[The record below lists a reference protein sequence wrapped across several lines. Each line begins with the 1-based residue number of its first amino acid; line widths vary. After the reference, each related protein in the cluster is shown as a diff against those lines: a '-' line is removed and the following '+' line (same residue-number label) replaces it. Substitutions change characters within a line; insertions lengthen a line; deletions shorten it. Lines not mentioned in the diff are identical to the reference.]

1 MSQTSRT
8 MEWSGKNV
16 AGRVIHPR
24 KIGLRLQPLSLI
36 LLYEDGRKVRKRS
49 MPLRTLKPTADPRAK
64 ADELKL
70 RHLTH
75 LENVPIM
82 ILTKLISIAQEVT
95 IGTSF
100 QEAVDKV
107 TAKFIVDTERD
118 LNAVSV
124 SELKRQ
130 KDLMELSFLS
140 NAINPTD
147 PRFIYDKQVTFHRQ
161 KGLSAWDEEDSEIS
175 D

>member
-1 MSQTSRT
+1 
-8 MEWSGKNV
+8 MEWAGKNV
-16 AGRVIHPR
+16 TNRVIHPR

-36 LLYEDGRKVRKRS
+36 LLYEDGKKVRKRS
-49 MPLRTLKPTADPRAK
+49 MPLRSVKPTADPKAK

-75 LENVPIM
+75 LDNVPTTV
-82 ILTKLISIAQEVT
+82 LTKLISIAQQVMM
-95 IGTSF
+95 GNSF
-100 QEAVDKV
+100 QEALDKV
-107 TAKFIVDTERD
+107 TALFTVDTERD

-147 PRFIYDKQVTFHRQ
+147 PRFIYDKQVAFHRQ
-161 KGLSAWDEEDSEIS
+161 KGLSAWDEEDGEIS